1 MGKRAGRRG
10 CGGGARGASA
20 REGGAMGGDARD
32 GAGLPDGLP
41 YGISGRGCAIEEEV
55 PRVGGG
61 GGAVEREGGSDSVL
75 SGHGSDSV
83 LSVPREEVELA
94 LHLVGLALQQGDTL
108 SLGGYSSDT
117 TPPEPPE
124 IPRLATNSVALPEEL
139 LLAPP
144 RQFAGIQRLATS
156 SVPLLPE
163 AVTSSNPHANDTV
176 SLGNY
181 RDDKTPPEIL
191 RQATRSPMC
200 GMAWSQLSEGDQLR
214 HARQGRAPIKEE
226 QHETKEEEAKEEY
239 GSEDKEGEAK
249 EEGCGRGVYSRW
261 I

>member
-20 REGGAMGGDARD
+20 REGGAMGGGARD
-32 GAGLPDGLP
+32 GAGGLPPDGLP
-41 YGISGRGCAIEEEV
+41 DGISGRGGAIEEEV

-75 SGHGSDSV
+75 S
-83 LSVPREEVELA
+83 VPREEVELA
-94 LHLVGLALQQGDTL
+94 LHLVGVALQQGHTL
-108 SLGGYSSDT
+108 SLGGYSSGT

-139 LLAPP
+139 LLVPP

-249 EEGCGRGVYSRW
+249 EEGCGRGVYSCW